1 MATRSVTTEEIDAV
15 GSQVAIG
22 THRPKLSRP
31 GTLFY
36 GWFMLP
42 LAMLVMIGTSPGQT
56 YGITFFNAKF
66 QQAFQ
71 LGHAKLS
78 AIYLI
83 ATVLASLALPY
94 IGGLSDRFGLRRS
107 ILFAVAGMALVCGLA
122 SQIQGTLTLF
132 VAFLC
137 LRMIGPGTLVLLA
150 NNTLAAWFDRR
161 LGMAIGVMQLTMAAT
176 MAIVPAILLTLID
189 AVGWRPTYLILAGL
203 LGVGLLPLLAMFYR
217 ASPTELGQT
226 PDGEEPQQSESEL
239 SKMGIP
245 ARAAMGYR
253 AFWILLAAAAIWA
266 LIGTG
271 LVFHLD
277 ALVRELRLEQ
287 SDVRMVMVTLAI
299 GMAIAQIVGG
309 LLADHVSPRLLVT
322 LAVGLIAAGSA
333 ILIRGELYFVITG
346 FSVFGL
352 GQGLMTIVSGT
363 VWPRYFGRA
372 HLGKI
377 RGIALTAAV
386 AGSSLGPLVMGISV
400 EYLESFVPSLWLF
413 AATAA
418 TIAIACLWATPPE
431 SDQTVGQA
439 I

>member
-22 THRPKLSRP
+22 PRRPKLSRP

-71 LGHAKLS
+71 LGHAKIS

-132 VAFLC
+132 VAFLF

-176 MAIVPAILLTLID
+176 MAIPRSPVLT
-189 AVGWRPTYLILAGL
+189 T
-203 LGVGLLPLLAMFYR
+203 
-217 ASPTELGQT
+217 S
-226 PDGEEPQQSESEL
+226 
-239 SKMGIP
+239 
-245 ARAAMGYR
+245 
-253 AFWILLAAAAIWA
+253 
-266 LIGTG
+266 
-271 LVFHLD
+271 LV
-277 ALVRELRLEQ
+277 
-287 SDVRMVMVTLAI
+287 
-299 GMAIAQIVGG
+299 
-309 LLADHVSPRLLVT
+309 
-322 LAVGLIAAGSA
+322 
-333 ILIRGELYFVITG
+333 
-346 FSVFGL
+346 
-352 GQGLMTIVSGT
+352 
-363 VWPRYFGRA
+363 
-372 HLGKI
+372 
-377 RGIALTAAV
+377 
-386 AGSSLGPLVMGISV
+386 
-400 EYLESFVPSLWLF
+400 
-413 AATAA
+413 
-418 TIAIACLWATPPE
+418 
-431 SDQTVGQA
+431 
-439 I
+439 